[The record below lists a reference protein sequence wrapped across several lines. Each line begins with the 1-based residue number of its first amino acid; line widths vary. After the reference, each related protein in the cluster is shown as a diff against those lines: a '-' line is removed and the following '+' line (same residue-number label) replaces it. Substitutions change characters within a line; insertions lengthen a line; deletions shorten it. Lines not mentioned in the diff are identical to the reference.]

1 MRTVVSRGRS
11 GENFGQAVA
20 GDRHIV
26 LVGAPYASVR
36 ESGAGVGY
44 VLDART
50 GALQEILAPEPND
63 EDANAGRAV
72 AVTASR
78 LLVGGSDWSGIG
90 MVGVFDR

>member
-1 MRTVVSRGRS
+1 
-11 GENFGQAVA
+11 
-20 GDRHIV
+20 
-26 LVGAPYASVR
+26 VGAPYASVN

-44 VLDART
+44 VLDARS
-50 GALQEILAPEPND
+50 GALRETLAPVPNE

-72 AVTASR
+72 TVTATR